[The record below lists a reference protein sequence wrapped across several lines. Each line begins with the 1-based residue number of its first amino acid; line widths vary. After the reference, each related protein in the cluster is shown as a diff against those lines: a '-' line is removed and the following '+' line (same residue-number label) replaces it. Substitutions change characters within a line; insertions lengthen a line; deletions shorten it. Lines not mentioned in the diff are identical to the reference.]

1 MRTTL
6 HHIVRINVPH
16 FVVSNL
22 ELSSRI
28 IFEWLNKNYMKLNT
42 GKSRLLLSD
51 NSRPTATINNN
62 YIESEDEQ
70 VFLGMMIDFKLA
82 FENHINKA
90 KCPCKNRPLHEYTEW
105 KKNHEVF
112 CNFSIWLLSVNLD
125 VSQ

>member
-28 IFEWLNKNYMKLNT
+28 IFEWLNKNYIKLNT

-90 KCPCKNRPLHEYTEW
+90 KMPL
-105 KKNHEVF
+105 
-112 CNFSIWLLSVNLD
+112 
-125 VSQ
+125 